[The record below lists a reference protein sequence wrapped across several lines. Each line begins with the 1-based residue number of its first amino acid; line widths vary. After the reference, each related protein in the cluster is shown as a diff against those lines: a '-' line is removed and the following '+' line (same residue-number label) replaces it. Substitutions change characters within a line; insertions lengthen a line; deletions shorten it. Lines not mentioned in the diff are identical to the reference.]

1 MKKISIL
8 ALHLGYGGIEKAV
21 VSLANTLS
29 ERYEVE
35 IACCYKMY
43 EKECFTLNDKVKV
56 RYLMG
61 DLKPNKKEFLE
72 LVKSH
77 KFIGAFKEGLKS
89 FKILSLKKINMI
101 NYIKNCDSKYVIA
114 TRDVFF
120 DWLGEYGKSD
130 TIKIGWEHAHY
141 HGNMKY
147 ADNIVRC
154 SKKLNYLVLVS
165 NNLKKYY
172 YEELRGNKCRCL
184 YIPNVIDNI
193 PDEVASLKS
202 NRLVSVGR
210 LSPEKGFLDLVKI
223 YKKLNT
229 TVPLDI
235 IGDGSEREKIEAY
248 IKSENIKGITLH
260 GFRDKEYI
268 DKILNKSSVYLMTS
282 YTESFGIVLIEAMS
296 HGVSPVAFDDAEG
309 AREIISSGR
318 NGYLIKNRNF
328 DAYVKKV
335 NDLLDDDSLRKRLG
349 KEARND
355 SKNYTSDIIKYK
367 WFDIIEG
374 KYEKK
379 KK

>member
-21 VSLANTLS
+21 VSLANILS

-89 FKILSLKKINMI
+89 FKILSLKKRNMI

-154 SKKLNYLVLVS
+154 SKKLDYLVLVS

-268 DKILNKSSVYLMTS
+268 DKILNKSSIYLMTS

-335 NDLLDDDSLRKRLG
+335 NDLLDDYSLRKRLS

>member
-8 ALHLGYGGIEKAV
+8 TLHLGYGGIEKAV
-21 VSLANTLS
+21 VSLANILS

-89 FKILSLKKINMI
+89 FKILSLKKKNMI

-114 TRDVFF
+114 TRDIFF
-120 DWLGEYGKSD
+120 DWLGEYGKSG

-154 SKKLNYLVLVS
+154 SKKLDYLVLVS

-172 YEELRGNKCRCL
+172 YEELRGSKCRCL

-193 PDEVASLKS
+193 PDKVASLKS

-229 TVPLDI
+229 AVPLDI

-309 AREIISSGR
+309 ACEIISSGR

-328 DAYVKKV
+328 AAYVKKV
-335 NDLLDDDSLRKRLG
+335 NDLLDDYSLRKRLG

>member
-21 VSLANTLS
+21 VSLANILS

-89 FKILSLKKINMI
+89 FKILSLKKRNMI
-101 NYIKNCDSKYVIA
+101 NYIRNCDSKYVIA

-154 SKKLNYLVLVS
+154 SKKLDYLVLVS

-172 YEELRGNKCRCL
+172 YEELRGSKCRCL

-193 PDEVASLKS
+193 PDKVASLKS

-282 YTESFGIVLIEAMS
+282 YTESFGIVLI
-296 HGVSPVAFDDAEG
+296 PVAFDDAEG

-335 NDLLDDDSLRKRLG
+335 NDLLNDYSLRKRLG

>member
-21 VSLANTLS
+21 VSLANILS

-72 LVKSH
+72 LVKSY

-89 FKILSLKKINMI
+89 FKILSLKKKNMI

-154 SKKLNYLVLVS
+154 SKKLDYLVLVS

-172 YEELRGNKCRCL
+172 YEELRGSKCRCL

-328 DAYVKKV
+328 AAYVKKV
-335 NDLLDDDSLRKRLG
+335 NDLLDDYSLRKRLG

>member
-21 VSLANTLS
+21 VSLANILS

-89 FKILSLKKINMI
+89 FKILSLKKRNTI

-114 TRDVFF
+114 TRDIFF

-154 SKKLNYLVLVS
+154 SKKLDYLVLVS

-172 YEELRGNKCRCL
+172 YEELSGSKCRCL

-248 IKSENIKGITLH
+248 IKRENIKGITLH
-260 GFRDKEYI
+260 GFRNKEYI

-335 NDLLDDDSLRKRLG
+335 NDLLNDYSLRKRLG

>member
-1 MKKISIL
+1 
-8 ALHLGYGGIEKAV
+8 V

-89 FKILSLKKINMI
+89 FKILSLKKRNMI

-154 SKKLNYLVLVS
+154 SKKLDYLVLVS
-165 NNLKKYY
+165 NNLKKD
-172 YEELRGNKCRCL
+172 L
-184 YIPNVIDNI
+184 Y
-193 PDEVASLKS
+193 
-202 NRLVSVGR
+202 
-210 LSPEKGFLDLVKI
+210 KI
-223 YKKLNT
+223 
-229 TVPLDI
+229 I
-235 IGDGSEREKIEAY
+235 
-248 IKSENIKGITLH
+248 
-260 GFRDKEYI
+260 
-268 DKILNKSSVYLMTS
+268 
-282 YTESFGIVLIEAMS
+282 
-296 HGVSPVAFDDAEG
+296 
-309 AREIISSGR
+309 
-318 NGYLIKNRNF
+318 
-328 DAYVKKV
+328 
-335 NDLLDDDSLRKRLG
+335 
-349 KEARND
+349 
-355 SKNYTSDIIKYK
+355 
-367 WFDIIEG
+367 
-374 KYEKK
+374 
-379 KK
+379 